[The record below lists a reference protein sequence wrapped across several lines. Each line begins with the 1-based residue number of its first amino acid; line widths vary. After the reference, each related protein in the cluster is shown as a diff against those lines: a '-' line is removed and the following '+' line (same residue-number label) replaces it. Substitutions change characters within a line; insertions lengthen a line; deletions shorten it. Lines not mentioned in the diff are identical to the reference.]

1 MYYTINTL
9 KRKADN
15 VLIYM
20 QKSKFRQVIESLLDE
35 TLDKVNLVLKNP
47 NIVKAIQEK
56 IDNDYSINTKIS
68 PKDLLLYFDDA
79 LDNNKYIPWVTKRY
93 ISNDFVANQID
104 EINNLLNRFVQN
116 LNKIE
121 NKDIGFYKS
130 IDELKDVIR
139 TAENTDLSNSEKAR
153 IAKTEA
159 KKVYEDNDLVIIVP
173 ETEAAAIQ
181 YGKGT
186 KWCTSALNDNRFET
200 YDGISPLYININKHN
215 GNKYQFWEGEN
226 GIEFRNAANDPVD
239 LFDTLLKPYPNLAK
253 YYYEIFK
260 RSFPLNLDSS
270 YIPMIKGALYHKIAS
285 QEEISQFL
293 YDQFKKYNYPD
304 AIEPFIEY
312 MSKEHLN
319 KLGMKIQES
328 KFRKMSRFRQIVE
341 NQLNTYGYSL
351 YEDAKKDNE
360 YLRHSIDV
368 FDEYI
373 AKLAKQIDPEEYYFD
388 SNLDLSVE
396 LNEDF
401 GNVAVVIVFEP
412 ENDRRVSYGTYDK
425 NGIIQIIL
433 GNIFDLNKEAN
444 TIKAED
450 PIMRDDKISIL
461 GKDILHLMNSN
472 NVRSTFIHEYQH
484 FIDDKQRN
492 YLKKSSDKL
501 ANELKNLPY
510 DHSTEDY
517 KKLYYN
523 SAHENNAHY
532 MRLLHDISVELKKQ
546 ANRNLALLTPEQ
558 RLELFLHNI
567 SRQGSDFR
575 ELYKSLN
582 KRLQRRL
589 ISRLYKYFSADFW
602 DERRKE
608 IDDKEFNDMI
618 SELFSEA

>member
-1 MYYTINTL
+1 
-9 KRKADN
+9 
-15 VLIYM
+15 M

-104 EINNLLNRFVQN
+104 KINNLLNRFVQN
-116 LNKIE
+116 LHKIE

-186 KWCTSALNDNRFET
+186 KWCTSALNDNRFEI

-285 QEEISQFL
+285 PEEISQFL
-293 YDQFKKYNYPD
+293 YDQFKKYNYSD

-328 KFRKMSRFRQIVE
+328 KFRKTSRFKQIVE
-341 NQLNTYGYSL
+341 KVLK
-351 YEDAKKDNE
+351 DAKQ
-360 YLRHSIDV
+360 V
-368 FDEYI
+368 G
-373 AKLAKQIDPEEYYFD
+373 KLYHTT
-388 SNLDLSVE
+388 SLS
-396 LNEDF
+396 
-401 GNVAVVIVFEP
+401 
-412 ENDRRVSYGTYDK
+412 
-425 NGIIQIIL
+425 GIIGIC
-433 GNIFDLNKEAN
+433 
-444 TIKAED
+444 
-450 PIMRDDKISIL
+450 
-461 GKDILHLMNSN
+461 NSN
-472 NVRSTFIHEYQH
+472 S
-484 FIDDKQRN
+484 
-492 YLKKSSDKL
+492 
-501 ANELKNLPY
+501 
-510 DHSTEDY
+510 
-517 KKLYYN
+517 
-523 SAHENNAHY
+523 
-532 MRLLHDISVELKKQ
+532 M
-546 ANRNLALLTPEQ
+546 
-558 RLELFLHNI
+558 
-567 SRQGSDFR
+567 GS
-575 ELYKSLN
+575 
-582 KRLQRRL
+582 Q
-589 ISRLYKYFSADFW
+589 
-602 DERRKE
+602 
-608 IDDKEFNDMI
+608 
-618 SELFSEA
+618 